1 MFVALFSAI
10 VNIGFLA
17 SYPIW
22 STIMIALDILIIWA
36 LTVHGSRAAR
46 GLSVV
51 ASGVASEVPPQGG
64 PQPRAWPHVDEGVG
78 NREAQV
84 RRGKAARSIAP
95 RAGQGEWQPGIGRGR
110 PGHDPDEPGERGEA
124 LVPLRNARML
134 ASPFAFFRGSAAI
147 MAADLAHTPRSG
159 INAQLCGDAHLS
171 NIGGYAAPDRELVF
185 DLNDFDETLPGP
197 WEWDAKALLASLAIA
212 GRESGFSDR
221 ERAAVVRSGAAAYR
235 KAMREF
241 AAMGSLQVYY
251 SRMTVADV
259 RAGWGGEVDKKTTRA
274 FERNVEK
281 SMTKDSVRAAAK
293 LTRSKGGSPRIAQRS
308 ASGRTRLPPPRSP
321 RRTGLRGGG
330 RADPA
335 QLPVQPLDPGR
346 RHLPERYRFVDAA
359 RKVVGVG
366 SVGTRAWV
374 VLMLGIVDDEPL
386 MLQLKEASPSVLAD
400 FAGRS
405 RYENQGQRVVVGHS
419 MLQSASDVFLGW
431 TRIAGVDGVARDFY
445 IRQLWD
451 WTSFDVGGQS
461 PSTMRIYAQLCGWI
475 LARAHAASGDRVA
488 IAAYLGQGDAFDVA
502 MADFAEAYADQND
515 RDYHRFVDGV
525 REHRFQVSPDV

>member
-1 MFVALFSAI
+1 M
-10 VNIGFLA
+10 
-17 SYPIW
+17 
-22 STIMIALDILIIWA
+22 
-36 LTVHGSRAAR
+36 
-46 GLSVV
+46 

-95 RAGQGEWQPGIGRGR
+95 RAGQGEWQPGIGRA
-110 PGHDPDEPGERGEA
+110 DPVTILMNQASSRVQA

-197 WEWDAKALLASLAIA
+197 WEWDAKRLLASLAIA

-293 LTRSKGGSPRIAQRS
+293 LTRGKGGSPRIASDPPLVVPVSELLGPHDAQAFAEVVEQTLRS
-308 ASGRTRLPPPRSP
+308 YRSSLS
-321 RRTGLRGGG
+321 T
-330 RADPA
+330 
-335 QLPVQPLDPGR
+335 GR
-346 RHLPERYRFVDAA
+346 RHLLERYRFVDAA

-405 RYENQGQRVVVGHS
+405 RYENQGQRVVVGQQT
-419 MLQSASDVFLGW
+419 LQSASDVFLGW

-451 WTSFDVGGQS
+451 WKMSFDVGGQS

-515 RDYHRFVDGV
+515 RDYHRFVNGA